1 MPHPPLTST
10 ATRNT
15 LLLLLACAAGA
26 ADAVSYMEL
35 GRVFTA
41 NMTGNTVLLALAL
54 VQAESQATLRS
65 VLALAGFLVGGALG
79 AWIVE
84 RGESG
89 GIWPPTVT
97 VALTLEWIILT
108 AFAVDWLF
116 VSGGTPIPSARAGL
130 IALSALAMGVQS
142 AAARRIDVSGI
153 ATTYI
158 TGTLTNLVARLVGR
172 VHRAGA
178 RLNPVQ
184 PTRPAHGAV
193 LLAAVWLVYLGGA
206 AVAAAAT
213 ILDPVLAVV
222 LPIAVVAIVIVTA
235 TLRFRKR

>member
-1 MPHPPLTST
+1 
-10 ATRNT
+10 
-15 LLLLLACAAGA
+15 
-26 ADAVSYMEL
+26 
-35 GRVFTA
+35 
-41 NMTGNTVLLALAL
+41 
-54 VQAESQATLRS
+54 
-65 VLALAGFLVGGALG
+65 
-79 AWIVE
+79 
-84 RGESG
+84 
-89 GIWPPTVT
+89 
-97 VALTLEWIILT
+97 
-108 AFAVDWLF
+108 
-116 VSGGTPIPSARAGL
+116 
-130 IALSALAMGVQS
+130 MGVQS
-142 AAARRIDVSGI
+142 AAARRLDVSGI

-184 PTRPAHGAV
+184 PTRPAQGAV

-206 AVAAAAT
+206 AAAAAAT

>member
-1 MPHPPLTST
+1 LTST
-10 ATRNT
+10 ATRST

-41 NMTGNTVLLALAL
+41 NMTGNTVLLGLAL
-54 VQAESQATLRS
+54 VQAESQAALRS
-65 VLALAGFLVGGALG
+65 ALALAGFLVGGALG

-116 VSGGTPIPSARAGL
+116 VSDGTPTPSARAGL

-142 AAARRIDVSGI
+142 AAASRLDVSGI

-172 VHRAGA
+172 VRRAGA

-184 PTRPAHGAV
+184 PRPAHGAV

-206 AVAAAAT
+206 AAAAAAT
-213 ILDPVLAVV
+213 ILDPVLAVI
-222 LPIAVVAIVIVTA
+222 LPIAVVTIVIVTA

>member
-1 MPHPPLTST
+1 MSHPPLTST
-10 ATRNT
+10 ATRNA
-15 LLLLLACAAGA
+15 LLLLLACTAGA

-41 NMTGNTVLLALAL
+41 NMTGNTVLLGLAL
-54 VQAESQATLRS
+54 VQAESQAALRS
-65 VLALAGFLVGGALG
+65 ALALAGFLVGGALG

-89 GIWPPTVT
+89 IWPQTVT

-116 VSGGTPIPSARAGL
+116 VSGGTPTPSARAGL

-142 AAARRIDVSGI
+142 AAARRLDVSGI

-158 TGTLTNLVARLVGR
+158 TGTLTNLVAGLVGR
-172 VHRAGA
+172 VHHAGA

-206 AVAAAAT
+206 AAACAAT
-213 ILDPVLAVV
+213 ILHRALAVV
-222 LPIAVVAIVIVTA
+222 LPIAVVTIVIFTA
-235 TLRFRKR
+235 ALRFWKR

>member
-1 MPHPPLTST
+1 MPHTPVTSI
-10 ATRNT
+10 ATRNM

-41 NMTGNTVLLALAL
+41 NMTGNTVLLGLAL
-54 VQAESQATLRS
+54 VQAESQAALRS
-65 VLALAGFLVGGALG
+65 ALALAGFLVGGALG

-84 RGESG
+84 RGEPG

-97 VALTLEWIILT
+97 VALSLEWILLN

-116 VSGGTPIPSARAGL
+116 ISGGTPTPSATAGL

-142 AAARRIDVSGI
+142 TAARRLDVSGI

-158 TGTLTNLVARLVGR
+158 TGTLTTLVARLVGR
-172 VHRAGA
+172 VYHAGA
-178 RLNPVQ
+178 ALNLLQ
-184 PTRPAHGAV
+184 QTRPAHGAD

-213 ILDPVLAVV
+213 ILDRALAVV
-222 LPIAVVAIVIVTA
+222 LPIAVVMIVIVTA
-235 TLRFRKR
+235 ATRFRKR